1 MLSARNRNLS
11 SHRTSASF
19 TLIEM
24 LVVLGIIGLVA
35 SMTIPMMLPF
45 VRQRKMTL
53 ASETVKAA
61 CLLAR
66 SKAIKERRRISVTL
80 LETEKLIIIND
91 YDQIKRMLPMPGP
104 APNPDRGTALDNSAS
119 SQPEIELLRAGV
131 TYNRNDFYVT
141 LITGPG
147 ATQQRRVVE
156 TNGNTLVV
164 DRAWDPAEPWIYP
177 EAGEE
182 YVIGNNK
189 SDKDRCPHWVDNYA
203 DAAERERILT
213 LMALERPRTLPE
225 GARFDLDFDED
236 GDEANRHPNAP
247 DPHGWTYIFLPT
259 GGVWSLPSGANNS
272 RDTWSQ
278 TTYMDTTTHRP
289 SGPRIYAPEDRDV
302 ARIVLYGMTGQARS
316 E

>member
-1 MLSARNRNLS
+1 MASARNRNLNS
-11 SHRTSASF
+11 LRVSASF

-35 SMTIPMMLPF
+35 SMTIPMMIPF

-53 ASETVKAA
+53 ASETVKAV

-80 LETEKLIIIND
+80 LEAERLVIIND
-91 YDQIKRMLPMPGP
+91 YDKIKRMLPILDL
-104 APNPDRGTALDNSAS
+104 ATALDNSDLT
-119 SQPEIELLRAGV
+119 QPEIELLRSGV
-131 TYNRNDFYVT
+131 SVNRNDFYVT
-141 LITGPG
+141 LTSGPG

-156 TNGNTLVV
+156 TNGDTLVV

-177 EAGEE
+177 EAGDE
-182 YVIGNNK
+182 YVIGDNK
-189 SDKDRCPHWVDNYA
+189 SSKDRSPHWVGNYA
-203 DAAERERILT
+203 DAVERERILT
-213 LMALERPRTLPE
+213 LMALEKPRTLPE
-225 GARFDLDFDED
+225 GARFDLDGDED
-236 GDEANRHPNAP
+236 DEANRHPTAP
-247 DPHGWTYIFLPT
+247 DPHAWTYVFLPT
-259 GGVWSLPSGANNS
+259 GGVWTLPVGATDS

-278 TTYMDTTTHRP
+278 TTYTDTATNRP

-302 ARIVLYGMTGQARS
+302 VRIVVYGMTGQARA